1 MKNFILLL
9 ACSFFLTQSVL
20 ADKII
25 TWSADT
31 IDCKVV
37 KVGTSVI
44 EYKKSLNLDGPIY
57 EIGKS
62 KVSTIFYDNGESDVF
77 DINKTPNESK
87 LNDIQKSLS
96 SGCVELL
103 RNTYFYKGTL
113 ARKSPK
119 NPNRLFLLKRTQIKN
134 VMNCADPML
143 GDRYYHFSRMQGAG
157 GTLILFG
164 LLTTSGGVTL
174 AVTSDSDERKFLT
187 GLGVSTLGVTMCC
200 AGIPLAAVGR
210 SGKYRQLR
218 RLKTLV
224 EEGKIGCEESAQD
237 HMFVSITAKKNGLG
251 LLLTF

>member
-1 MKNFILLL
+1 
-9 ACSFFLTQSVL
+9 L

-44 EYKKSLNLDGPIY
+44 EYKKSVNLDGPIY

-77 DINKTPNESK
+77 DINKTPNDSK
-87 LNDIQKSLS
+87 LNDMQKSLS

-157 GTLILFG
+157 GL
-164 LLTTSGGVTL
+164 
-174 AVTSDSDERKFLT
+174 
-187 GLGVSTLGVTMCC
+187 
-200 AGIPLAAVGR
+200 
-210 SGKYRQLR
+210 
-218 RLKTLV
+218 
-224 EEGKIGCEESAQD
+224 
-237 HMFVSITAKKNGLG
+237 
-251 LLLTF
+251 